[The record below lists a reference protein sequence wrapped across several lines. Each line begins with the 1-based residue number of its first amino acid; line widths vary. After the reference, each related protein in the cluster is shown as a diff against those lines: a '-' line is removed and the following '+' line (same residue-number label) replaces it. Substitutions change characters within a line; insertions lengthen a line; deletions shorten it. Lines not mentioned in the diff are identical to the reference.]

1 MRRLPL
7 TALAVAIAPWV
18 AAGCGGPPSPSP
30 ADTKPEQTATAP
42 KEPAPGPRAEA
53 ELKRL
58 EGTWVITSRVFNGTP
73 QVEPRGGTRMVI
85 HGATYALEAAGETFV
100 KGALRVDPTKSP
112 AALDLSPE
120 NGPDKGRTLLCI
132 YATDGDTLRYCYPGS
147 GGFRPSEFTAE
158 RGSNLELVTLRR
170 VKAKG

>member
-7 TALAVAIAPWV
+7 TALAVACFPWV
-18 AAGCGGPPSPSP
+18 AAGCGGSSPPASVE
-30 ADTKPEQTATAP
+30 TKPEHTATAL
-42 KEPAPGPRAEA
+42 KVPAPGPRAEA

-58 EGTWVITSRVFNGTP
+58 EGTWVVTSRVFNGTP

-85 HGATYALEAAGETFV
+85 HGATYALQAAGETFV
-100 KGALRVDPTKSP
+100 KGALQVDPAKSP
-112 AALDLSPE
+112 GALDLSPE
-120 NGPDKGRTLLCI
+120 SGPDKGRTLLCI
-132 YATDGDTLRYCYPGS
+132 YETDGGTLRYCYPGS

-170 VKAKG
+170 LKDKG